1 MCIPTGYYPVYIFSF
16 VVNLKFIRGRVTG
29 MEKGSDKGR
38 GNGEREKGSDKGRG
52 KGMEKG
58 RDKGRGN
65 GELEKDE

>member
-1 MCIPTGYYPVYIFSF
+1 
-16 VVNLKFIRGRVTG
+16 

-65 GELEKDE
+65 GELEKDEWEFKVGEVSGRVCVGCGVGWGVGVYVDH